1 MKQLLHKDG
10 TPMRKYSSPLINEL
24 NEEIMDN
31 KLDGLSELITRIDAK
46 VLDINTKLDELIKAL
61 HDYDGNDEYG
71 ESSFEAFMDDEEA
84 ANKRMDII
92 GQNGNEGIHYVTN
105 EEADEDAFSDYG
117 MRIAKKV
124 MSDKNNVRV
133 GKDKSNN
140 VQPKQKQYWKNNRSK
155 RSENKK

>member
-1 MKQLLHKDG
+1 MKQLND
-10 TPMRKYSSPLINEL
+10 
-24 NEEIMDN
+24 
-31 KLDGLSELITRIDAK
+31 KLDGLSELVTRIDAK
-46 VLDINTKLDELIKAL
+46 ILDINTKLDELIKAL

-92 GQNGNEGIHYVTN
+92 GQNGNEGTHYVTN

-124 MSDKNNVRV
+124 MSDKDNVRV

-140 VQPKQKQYWKNNRSK
+140 VQPKQKQYYKNNRSK
-155 RSENKK
+155 RAENKK

>member
-1 MKQLLHKDG
+1 MKQLND
-10 TPMRKYSSPLINEL
+10 
-24 NEEIMDN
+24 

-46 VLDINTKLDELIKAL
+46 ILDINTKLDELIKAL
-61 HDYDGNDEYG
+61 HEYDDDLSTFEDEPQQG
-71 ESSFEAFMDDEEA
+71 ACSKHDEASWDEE
-84 ANKRMDII
+84 RMDII

-124 MSDKNNVRV
+124 MSDKDNVRV